1 MIHISVITLILASS
15 IGLKVII
22 KFSQYR
28 DRLFSSVLVWI
39 IGYYTFWKFKYL
51 WSTGVNLLWKKKKR
65 EREKKS
71 DYKKKRKTKSD
82 SIKEK
87 RETIKRERVARA
99 VGSTLLVV
107 SSRNLQIRLRGPD
120 AWLTLEVP
128 RKWLWIG
135 SNTTRTKREKGSLG
149 HWKYETQYYQPVL
162 SVHVLGRQQ

>member
-1 MIHISVITLILASS
+1 MLTYF
-15 IGLKVII
+15 GK
-22 KFSQYR
+22 R
-28 DRLFSSVLVWI
+28 R
-39 IGYYTFWKFKYL
+39 
-51 WSTGVNLLWKKKKR
+51 R

-128 RKWLWIG
+128 RK
-135 SNTTRTKREKGSLG
+135 
-149 HWKYETQYYQPVL
+149 
-162 SVHVLGRQQ
+162 